1 MLQEFVK
8 GTVQENF
15 EKKKKKKKTLLLHVL
30 YVMHIIE
37 PMTTQCVTM
46 A

>member
-8 GTVQENF
+8 ETLQEKF
-15 EKKKKKKKTLLLHVL
+15 EKKKKKKRTLLLHVL
-30 YVMHIIE
+30 YFMHLVE

-46 A
+46 V